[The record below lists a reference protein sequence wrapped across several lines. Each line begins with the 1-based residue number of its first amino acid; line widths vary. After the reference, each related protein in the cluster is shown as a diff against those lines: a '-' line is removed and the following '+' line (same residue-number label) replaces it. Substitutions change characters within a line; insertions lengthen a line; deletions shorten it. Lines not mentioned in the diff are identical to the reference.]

1 MSGLIDYAGLFPPAA
16 LDMKTAVANYT
27 RYLAGPDAWA
37 LGRFVLPVARFAE
50 FEAAI
55 TDVHPVEPWGI
66 SALIGAN
73 YDSDLAEVDRFNQR
87 NARKARV
94 DSVEAKASSTDEIC
108 QIRAFVRGTITPYFE
123 IPPDKAADLL
133 GTIRDIRGR
142 AKIRTGG
149 VTPEAFPSSDQ
160 VANFIAECAER
171 KVGFKATAGLH
182 HPVRCKKPLTY
193 DPHAPE
199 GVMHGFLNVFL
210 LAVYTWAIGKTF
222 RVNDDFLVRGRP
234 MVKPFE
240 YRIGESRAVDEAA
253 PELGG
258 RLTRVVAH
266 EADSSV
272 DSTGGD
278 KIYRKSLLNRIRPFI
293 FQDWGLEEPFSMPT
307 TVITQARRDFAI
319 SFGSCSF
326 EEPLADL
333 RELKLL

>member
-1 MSGLIDYAGLFPPAA
+1 MTHVPGSLRALMSGLIDYAGLFPPAA
-16 LDMKTAVANYT
+16 LDMKAAVANYT

-123 IPPDKAADLL
+123 IPPEEAGDLL
-133 GTIRDIRGR
+133 GSIRDIRGR

-182 HPVRCKKPLTY
+182 HPLRCIKPLTY
-193 DPHAPE
+193 AADAPK
-199 GVMHGFLNVFL
+199 GTMHGFLNLFMAAIAAKHQSERPVRNRLRWICAMLDNEVPQLEFTDEHAGITAIGTPVL
-210 LAVYTWAIGKTF
+210 LAASG
-222 RVNDDFLVRGRP
+222 D
-234 MVKPFE
+234 
-240 YRIGESRAVDEAA
+240 
-253 PELGG
+253 GG
-258 RLTRVVAH
+258 GSLPHPGGIAGAHFSTR
-266 EADSSV
+266 
-272 DSTGGD
+272 T
-278 KIYRKSLLNRIRPFI
+278 IR
-293 FQDWGLEEPFSMPT
+293 S
-307 TVITQARRDFAI
+307 ARETFAI